1 MTTTTI
7 IPEIIDTTTSD
18 TTIISF
24 IIHHLTE
31 LKVAMQS
38 INLVDVF
45 GVPITAYGVAI
56 SLFVVSMIVWFF
68 SGDGEDDD

>member
-7 IPEIIDTTTSD
+7 PDIVTTTTSH
-18 TTIISF
+18 TSIIQF
-24 IIHHLTE
+24 IVHHLTE

-45 GVPITAYGVAI
+45 GVPITAYGVSI
-56 SLFVVSMIVWFF
+56 SLFVVSMIVWFM
-68 SGDGEDDD
+68 SGDGENDD

>member
-1 MTTTTI
+1 MSTTTI
-7 IPEIIDTTTSD
+7 VEVVNTSND
-18 TTIISF
+18 DITIIQF

-38 INLVDVF
+38 IDLFNVF
-45 GVPITAYGVAI
+45 GVHITAYGVVI
-56 SLFVVSMIVWFF
+56 SLFVVSMIVWFM

>member
-7 IPEIIDTTTSD
+7 IPDIVTTTTSH
-18 TTIISF
+18 TTIIQF
-24 IIHHLTE
+24 IVHQLTE
-31 LKVAMQS
+31 LRVAMQLTDLTS
-38 INLVDVF
+38 IF

-68 SGDGEDDD
+68 SGDGEEDD